1 MRVLLIEDDSAMAQS
16 IELMLKSEG
25 FNVYTT
31 DLGEEGVDL
40 GKIYDYDLILLDL
53 NLPGMGGLEAL
64 PHLAQRAKVLVV
76 SMHNEPAYVARAFAL
91 GARGYLPKDALDQ
104 DLLEALARLSQGLRY
119 LHPSLTE
126 ALLEGQA
133 EPGPEVLSERERA
146 VVALLAQGYTLS
158 QVAERLGLSVKT
170 ASTYKQRALNKL
182 GLMDTPELVRW
193 AREHGLA

>member
-1 MRVLLIEDDSAMAQS
+1 MRVVLVEDHHLVRKGLSLL
-16 IELMLKSEG
+16 L
-25 FNVYTT
+25 
-31 DLGEEGVDL
+31 EEGGHQVVAEFASAEEARATAWEAEVV
-40 GKIYDYDLILLDL
+40 LLDL

-146 VVALLAQGYTLS
+146 VVALLAQG
-158 QVAERLGLSVKT
+158 AERLGLSVKT

>member
-1 MRVLLIEDDSAMAQS
+1 MRVVLVEDHHLVRKGLSLL
-16 IELMLKSEG
+16 L
-25 FNVYTT
+25 
-31 DLGEEGVDL
+31 EEGGHQVVAEFASAEEAL
-40 GKIYDYDLILLDL
+40 ATPWEAEVVLLDL

-133 EPGPEVLSERERA
+133 EPGPEVLSDRVRA
-146 VVALLAQGYTLS
+146 EVAPLAQGYTLS
-158 QVAERLGLSVKT
+158 PAAVRLGRSVKT

>member
-1 MRVLLIEDDSAMAQS
+1 MRVVLVEDHHLVRKGLRLLLE
-16 IELMLKSEG
+16 
-25 FNVYTT
+25 
-31 DLGEEGVDL
+31 EEGHEVVAEYGRAEEALKAPWQADVL
-40 GKIYDYDLILLDL
+40 LLDL

-64 PHLAQRAKVLVV
+64 PELAKRARVLVV
-76 SMHNEPAYVARAFAL
+76 SMHDEPAYVAKAFQL
-91 GARGYLPKDALDQ
+91 GAKGYLPKHALDQ
-104 DLLEALARLSQGLRY
+104 DLLEALARLERGLRY

-133 EPGPEVLSERERA
+133 TPGPEVLSERERA

-158 QVAERLGLSVKT
+158 QAAERLGVSVKT

-193 AREHGLA
+193 AREQGLA

>member
-1 MRVLLIEDDSAMAQS
+1 MRVVLVEDHHLVRKGLSLL
-16 IELMLKSEG
+16 L
-25 FNVYTT
+25 
-31 DLGEEGVDL
+31 EEGGHQVVAEFASAEEAL
-40 GKIYDYDLILLDL
+40 ATPWEAEVVLLDL

-119 LHPSLTE
+119 LHQSLTE

>member
-1 MRVLLIEDDSAMAQS
+1 MRVVLVEDHHLVRTGLSLL
-16 IELMLKSEG
+16 L
-25 FNVYTT
+25 
-31 DLGEEGVDL
+31 EEGGHQVVAEFASAEEAL
-40 GKIYDYDLILLDL
+40 ATPWEAEVVLLDL

>member
-1 MRVLLIEDDSAMAQS
+1 MRVVLVEDHHLVRKGLSLL
-16 IELMLKSEG
+16 L
-25 FNVYTT
+25 
-31 DLGEEGVDL
+31 EEGGHQVVAEFASAEEAL
-40 GKIYDYDLILLDL
+40 ATPWEAEVVLLDL

-76 SMHNEPAYVARAFAL
+76 SMHNE
-91 GARGYLPKDALDQ
+91 PKDALDQ

>member
-1 MRVLLIEDDSAMAQS
+1 MRVVLVEDHHLVRKGLSLL
-16 IELMLKSEG
+16 L
-25 FNVYTT
+25 
-31 DLGEEGVDL
+31 EEGGHQVVAEFASAEEAL
-40 GKIYDYDLILLDL
+40 ATPWEAEVVLLDL

-91 GARGYLPKDALDQ
+91 PSRRHPPKDALYQ
-104 DLLEALARLSQGLRY
+104 DLQGALARLSQR
-119 LHPSLTE
+119 
-126 ALLEGQA
+126 LLEGQA

>member
-1 MRVLLIEDDSAMAQS
+1 MRVVLVEDHHLVRKGLSLL
-16 IELMLKSEG
+16 L
-25 FNVYTT
+25 
-31 DLGEEGVDL
+31 EEGGHQVVAEFASAEEAL
-40 GKIYDYDLILLDL
+40 ATPWEAEVVLLDL

-146 VVALLAQGYTLS
+146 VVALLAQGYTEEEALTTIVDTDAGTS
-158 QVAERLGLSVKT
+158 SRSGIWVRPP
-170 ASTYKQRALNKL
+170 STKEAIMRIA
-182 GLMDTPELVRW
+182 DR
-193 AREHGLA
+193 